1 MRVVIQRVRK
11 ASVTVD
17 NQITGSIGFGLVILI
32 GVAREDSEN
41 DVQWIAD
48 KCINLRIF
56 ENEEGKFHHSLL
68 DTGGEILAI
77 SQFTLLGD
85 CRKGRRPSFTH
96 AAEPKKAQQL
106 YERFVDILKEKKI
119 KIETGVF
126 AARMSV
132 EIHNDGPVTL
142 ILDSKKTD
150 VQWMNH
156 EI

>member
-56 ENEEGKFHHSLL
+56 ENEEGKFHYSLL